1 MKLTITI
8 LCIFSVSSLKAQQY
22 ANPHT
27 KTIERYHYKEFK
39 NIFIKAKK
47 LLNLYNRKQD
57 NAKASKKEIT
67 IMAYKINE
75 ALGYMNLQ
83 AFKQDCKNRELRL
96 RIISIKNACKNYGL
110 YITPRLVNTEY
121 NTLYGETLYAK
132 HHQGQK
138 KPNNWTK
145 KKSRQVNTLS
155 NTYVTAGYS
164 FYKTSEV
171 VSSK

>member
-8 LCIFSVSSLKAQQY
+8 LCVFSFSGLISQQY
-22 ANPHT
+22 SNPQT
-27 KTIERYHYKEFK
+27 QNIERYHYKEFN
-39 NIFIKAKK
+39 NIYFRAKK
-47 LLNLYNRKQD
+47 LINVYNRKKD
-57 NAKASKKEIT
+57 KAKASKKEIT

-83 AFKQDCKNRELRL
+83 AFKQDCQKREMRL
-96 RIISIKNACKNYGL
+96 RIISIKNSCKNYGL

-121 NTLYGETLYAK
+121 NTLYGETMYAK
-132 HHQGQK
+132 YHQGQK
-138 KPNNWTK
+138 KPENWTK
-145 KKSRQVNTLS
+145 KKSKQVNTLS
-155 NTYVTAGYS
+155 NTYVTTGYS